1 MDKKRMEKLVAD
13 LAEFYYYVES
23 LGEEFEEEAQEVSR
37 AENVII
43 HVVDLIIRTQCEG
56 RTVFRNSL
64 IKRPHKR
71 EDFNEQLGKMIHS
84 GQFFE
89 KGNKK

>member
-1 MDKKRMEKLVAD
+1 MNKKRMEELVAE

-23 LGEEFEEEAQEVSR
+23 LGEEYEEEAQEVSR

-43 HVVDLIIRTQCEG
+43 HVVD
-56 RTVFRNSL
+56 L

-89 KGNKK
+89 KGNKNER